1 MIEMI
6 SKGQQA
12 TASPSNPELPHVLL
26 VLDQFPETFGGGERI
41 ALRLAQLLPH
51 YGYRASILT
60 FSIHPRCPIASEAT
74 CPIYLL
80 PLTRTYDAN
89 AVFAA
94 FALRNFLMR
103 EQIRLVQT
111 FFESSDL
118 WAGFVVKAFS
128 KAKLIW
134 SRRDMG
140 ILRTRKQL
148 LCYRWMSRFPDA
160 VFAVSEQVRQECIL
174 TDGIEPERVFTIY
187 NGLDLS
193 RWMSVPRA
201 DASKKAPSVTTVG
214 NIRRVKGHDLFIRA
228 AAQIVKRIEDVQFSI
243 AGAVL
248 DPQYFDELQSLV
260 EELHLTG
267 HFRFLGGDTDLP
279 QLLANS
285 QIFVLPSRSEGFSN
299 AIIEAMAS
307 SLPVVATRVGGNGEA
322 VVDGAS
328 GYLVPPEDVDALA
341 SAIERLLLDP
351 LKASRMGA
359 AGRQLVVERFTADA
373 MMKSIVERY
382 KLLLSA
388 D

>member
-6 SKGQQA
+6 SEGQQA
-12 TASPSNPELPHVLL
+12 TASSSNPDLPHVLL
-26 VLDQFPETFGGGERI
+26 VLDQFPETLGGGERI

-80 PLTRTYDAN
+80 PLSRTYDAN
-89 AVFAA
+89 AVRAA
-94 FALRNFLMR
+94 FALRNFLER

-118 WAGFVVKAFS
+118 WAGFVVKVFS

-140 ILRTRKQL
+140 ILRTRKHIL
-148 LCYRWMSRFPDA
+148 GYRWMSRFPDA
-160 VFAVSEQVRQECIL
+160 VFAVSEQVRQQCIL
-174 TDGIEPERVFTIY
+174 TDGIEPDRAFTIY

-193 RWMSVPRA
+193 RWMSVPRP
-201 DASKKAPSVTTVG
+201 DASKKVASVTAVG

-248 DPQYFDELQSLV
+248 EPQYFEELQSLV
-260 EELHLTG
+260 EELHLTS
-267 HFRFLGGDTDLP
+267 HFRFLGGEADLP
-279 QLLANS
+279 QLLRDS

-322 VVDGAS
+322 VADGVS

-341 SAIERLLLDP
+341 SAIERLLIDP
-351 LKASRMGA
+351 LKAIKMGA

-373 MMKSIVERY
+373 MMKSITERY
-382 KLLLSA
+382 KLLLA
-388 D
+388 AG

>member
-26 VLDQFPETFGGGERI
+26 VLDQFPETLGGGERI

-80 PLTRTYDAN
+80 PLSRTYDAN
-89 AVFAA
+89 AVRAA
-94 FALRNFLMR
+94 FALRNFLER

-118 WAGFVVKAFS
+118 WAGFVVKVFS

-140 ILRTRKQL
+140 ILRTRKHIL
-148 LCYRWMSRFPDA
+148 GYRWMSRFPDA
-160 VFAVSEQVRQECIL
+160 VFAVSEQVRQQCIL
-174 TDGIEPERVFTIY
+174 TDGIEPDRAFTIY

-193 RWMSVPRA
+193 RWMSVPRP
-201 DASKKAPSVTTVG
+201 DASKKVASVTAVG

-228 AAQIVKRIEDVQFSI
+228 AAQIAKRIEDVQFSI

-248 DPQYFDELQSLV
+248 EPQYFEELQSLV
-260 EELHLTG
+260 EELHLTS
-267 HFRFLGGDTDLP
+267 HFRFLGGEADLP
-279 QLLANS
+279 QLLRDS

-322 VVDGAS
+322 VADGVS

-341 SAIERLLLDP
+341 SAIERLLIDP
-351 LKASRMGA
+351 LKAIKMGA

-373 MMKSIVERY
+373 MMKSITERY
-382 KLLLSA
+382 KLLLA
-388 D
+388 AG